1 MNYDDERV
9 NRIFSTLV
17 KLVIVGTIA
26 LTICFCVVN
35 GLINL

>member
-26 LTICFCVVN
+26 LTKGFCLAN
-35 GLINL
+35 KLINL